1 MSSLTE
7 SLVNKVAENCI
18 DLYCRLPKTGKPNE
32 KEWTVL
38 SCFLIYNKKTDDIEV
53 VSLGTGSKSIGS
65 SKLSPNGDI
74 MNDSHAEVFAR
85 RGFLIYLYDNIEKAL
100 KLESSIFVK
109 VGNKFQ
115 LKDNIELIFYSS
127 QLPCGDA
134 SIISKNEAVV
144 NCGEV
149 LQKKR
154 KLMHDETEIDPKKQK
169 VSEDIHRTG
178 AKCLPHSTQ
187 DLKLPGAGFHILGQ
201 VRTKP
206 GREFYQSS
214 IQFPYIKADK
224 RANATPGS
232 ILWVKLRNPILEV
245 AILGKK
251 LGVTKKKSNLLS
263 SSLCISKH
271 NLYKRFLG
279 VLLKIEELKESVIGA
294 EDVASIPYNVMKK
307 KSENYV
313 SKWLMVKD
321 NFFKTWTT
329 KPDFWNFCVD
339 LT

>member
-1 MSSLTE
+1 MPTSFYTRSKTPW
-7 SLVNKVAENCI
+7 
-18 DLYCRLPKTGKPNE
+18 CRLPHTWP
-32 KEWTVL
+32 
-38 SCFLIYNKKTDDIEV
+38 
-53 VSLGTGSKSIGS
+53 
-65 SKLSPNGDI
+65 
-74 MNDSHAEVFAR
+74 
-85 RGFLIYLYDNIEKAL
+85 
-100 KLESSIFVK
+100 
-109 VGNKFQ
+109 
-115 LKDNIELIFYSS
+115 
-127 QLPCGDA
+127 
-134 SIISKNEAVV
+134 
-144 NCGEV
+144 
-149 LQKKR
+149 
-154 KLMHDETEIDPKKQK
+154 
-169 VSEDIHRTG
+169 
-178 AKCLPHSTQ
+178 
-187 DLKLPGAGFHILGQ
+187 
-201 VRTKP
+201 
-206 GREFYQSS
+206 EFYQSS